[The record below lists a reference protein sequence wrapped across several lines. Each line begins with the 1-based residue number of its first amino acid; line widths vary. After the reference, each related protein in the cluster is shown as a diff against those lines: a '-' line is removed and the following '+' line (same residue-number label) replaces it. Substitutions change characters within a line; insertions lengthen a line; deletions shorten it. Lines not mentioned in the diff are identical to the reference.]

1 MWLLLCTLALADS
14 FLQGIELVC
23 TPTLRGK
30 DCGDGPLE
38 PGLENSRNA
47 IEHAALLM
55 RYNGDRSNGL
65 MVERIRRFTRYSDN
79 PYRDFDLAF
88 VRFYSSSFGGRAG
101 EADLMIR
108 TLMGQLLQFPY
119 DPAVHLIVALCVA
132 QYDAY
137 VLNHGWDQPSREKVQ
152 VRLLLQKAT
161 LLNRDSPVP
170 GFDQSLA
177 NTVAWINKYPGYAG
191 F

>member
-108 TLMGQLLQFPY
+108 TLY